1 MTKQALGG
9 DRMKYRIR
17 PLMMLVI
24 CLLFAAWFV
33 GPSKVLAL
41 SPASIRIRVDSNLVQ
56 MVDSLPFVENGWT
69 YVPTRAV
76 LEAYGVDSISWN
88 APFVIVN
95 KGDMT
100 LKIPIGQSFIEKNG
114 IKITTESPALIKS
127 SRTYLPIRAVIRAL
141 GGTTVWDPE
150 TKTVLITRSNTDI
163 SSAGSS
169 RKLEI
174 SFIDVGQGESIFL
187 NHNDTDILID
197 AGLESQG
204 GRVVNYLKSQG
215 VDDLELVVASHVHE
229 DHIGGLPAVFD
240 AFKVQSYLDSGISA
254 ATYSYKALE
263 SKVIAEGCLRFD
275 DGNQILRFG
284 DLSIQVIETVAV
296 YEDLN
301 DTSVVILVTYGNTKI
316 LLSGDAGVAVDRYL
330 TKVGP
335 VNLFKAQ
342 HHGSWTGNSE
352 FLLSVLRP
360 GISVISYGIGN
371 PFGLPSQSAMAIL
384 KKHSGNV
391 LWTAGKTVV
400 ISTDGNIMMVQ

>member
-1 MTKQALGG
+1 
-9 DRMKYRIR
+9 
-17 PLMMLVI
+17 MMAVI
-24 CLLFAAWFV
+24 CLLIAAGSI
-33 GPSKVLAL
+33 GPAKVLAL
-41 SPASIRIRVDSNLVQ
+41 SPASIRVRIDSTLVT
-56 MVDSLPFVENGWT
+56 MTNSYPFVENGWT
-69 YVPTRAV
+69 YVPARAV
-76 LEAYGVDSISWN
+76 LEAYGVDSIAWS
-88 APFVIVN
+88 APFVIVI

-100 LKIPIGQSFIEKNG
+100 LKIPIGQSYIEKNG
-114 IKITTESPALIKS
+114 IKITTESSAVIKA

-169 RKLEI
+169 GKLEI
-174 SFIDVGQGESIFL
+174 AFIDVGQGESIYL
-187 NHNDTDILID
+187 NHNDTDVLID
-197 AGLESQG
+197 AGLASQG

-240 AFKVQSYLDSGISA
+240 AFKVQCYLDSGISA
-254 ATYSYKALE
+254 ATPSYKALE
-263 SKVIAEGCLRFD
+263 TKVIAEGCLRFD

-284 DLSIQVIETVAV
+284 DLSVQVIDTIDV

-301 DTSVVILVTYGNTKI
+301 DTSVVVLVTFGNARI
-316 LLSGDAGVAVDRYL
+316 LLPGDAGSAVDRYL

-335 VNLFKAQ
+335 VDLYKAE

-360 GISVISYGIGN
+360 DISVISYGVGN
-371 PFGLPSQSAMAIL
+371 SFGLPSQSALDIL
-384 KKHSGNV
+384 KRYSGNV

-400 ISTDGNIMMVQ
+400 IRTDGNIMTVQ